1 MAQINY
7 EAKTSAYKEVV
18 ESELQR
24 LTTRSD
30 IPTNLLSAM
39 RYSLLAGGKRLRA
52 CLVLGAWELFGGDFS
67 SHEEQ
72 KRALPL
78 ACSME
83 MIHAYSLIHDDLPC
97 MDDDDFRRGKPS
109 CHKVYGEAIALL
121 AGDGLLSLA
130 FETLIGA
137 DIRYGR
143 ELPGYSKA
151 IFHIARG
158 AGCSGMICGQVLDM
172 LSETEENRTMEQ
184 LKRIH
189 SGKTGGLIT
198 ASVLA
203 GAYAGTRL
211 PDAHEEAAIAQ
222 FSESYGLLFQITDDI
237 LDVTGDK
244 AVLGKSTGKDE
255 KSGKLTYPSLI
266 GLDASRAAARE
277 AAENAKDAMA
287 IFGESGEYFRALVDR
302 TVSRDR

>member
-7 EAKTSAYKEVV
+7 EAKTALYKDVIER
-18 ESELQR
+18 ELDR

-30 IPTNLLSAM
+30 IPTNLTSAM
-39 RYSLLAGGKRLRA
+39 RYSLLGGGKRLRA

-67 SHEEQ
+67 SQDEL
-72 KRALPL
+72 KSVLPI

-130 FETLIGA
+130 FETLISASVRFG
-137 DIRYGR
+137 GS
-143 ELPGYSKA
+143 LPGYSKA
-151 IFHIARG
+151 LLHIARG

-172 LSETEENRTMEQ
+172 LSEKENERSMEQ

-189 SGKTGGLIT
+189 SGKTGALIT
-198 ASVLA
+198 ASVLS

-211 PDAHEEAAIAQ
+211 PEAHEEAAIAQ
-222 FSESYGLLFQITDDI
+222 FSEAYGLLFQITDDI

-266 GLDASRAAARE
+266 GLSASRE
-277 AAENAKDAMA
+277 AACDAAQTAKDAIA
-287 IFGESGEYFRALVDR
+287 IFGESGEYFKTLVEK